1 MALLDLRINVSRSSN
16 SNLSNVSTVMQA
28 LNQAKQF
35 EVALKS
41 MDYLLND
48 EAEIGLKL
56 LSDGIDEVKKTHGK
70 LYHTFGE
77 DMILSLATGVIHFLE
92 ATLGFEPKKIAKA
105 QAAMNKTE
113 QLAIKAEKFNI
124 EHNIIASE
132 KYEIGMECKIAYIES
147 CLLSALL
154 MLFTESYMDTI
165 KALYKLKKAYSGLI
179 SLNKTVQKLKDKP
192 YKLKKRASSKSENN
206 DALNLSRETS
216 KDSFETCFENESECN
231 EYKEHIRANEDTL
244 TAASKT
250 SKSEE
255 TSKILLGN
263 YLPSDI
269 PAGVFENL
277 ESKQQLSSLSEKEH
291 ELISMMKDVY
301 QMRDSRL
308 RGSHLGNKHPVLRK
322 KLGDPQNAAAA
333 SSSSAFVY
341 LNGEGHEKPTI
352 DEFIES
358 GVSLCYGII
367 QLILSILPPAV
378 TTVLNAIG
386 FKIDKLEGLQLLW
399 DVVNERN
406 IFSGLSLGS
415 LVIYYHGPFKFIDN
429 NFDIPIEDKKI
440 RHLIHP
446 GKLLDNQILKATC
459 VFPESSLWV
468 LQEGIILSSEGQLKK
483 ALDVIGRKPIN
494 SIQMLQIK
502 AQIVFC
508 RALLYCFSFEFEK
521 AAADFLYLLEINEW
535 SHAFY
540 TYFAGCCYLEAYRL
554 CDILSKDPTAAAIQH
569 LVSSIDTSKKQYFKK
584 RAEECL
590 EKAPTYLNKKKFM
603 SNNLPFD
610 NFMLRKLKQFNEIE
624 KKLKSSNVDLID
636 SVATSPIMELIYLYD
651 GFNRMDNVQ
660 LNFALNYALQYDN
673 KATQLKVPS
682 QISIKNF
689 LNATILKNLK
699 EFEQANS
706 LIQKELLPLIID
718 KNSGKFIK
726 LKHNPWLYP
735 SVFYELA
742 LINWNLKKM
751 SGLKETIQY
760 LRHSLG
766 YMNDY
771 ELSSRIGM
779 RSQAALNRCENK

>member
-1 MALLDLRINVSRSSN
+1 
-16 SNLSNVSTVMQA
+16 MQA

-48 EAEIGLKL
+48 ESDIGLKL
-56 LSDGIDEVKKTHGK
+56 LSEGMQEVRKNHGK
-70 LYHTFGE
+70 SDHTFGE
-77 DMILSLATGVIHFLE
+77 DMILSLANGVIHFLE

-105 QAAMNKTE
+105 QAAMSKTE
-113 QLAIKAEKFNI
+113 QLAVKAEKFNI

-132 KYEIGMECKIAYIES
+132 KYDVGMECKIAYIES

-154 MLFTESYMDTI
+154 MLFTESYMDSI

-179 SLNKTVQKLKDKP
+179 SLNKNVQKVKEKP
-192 YKLKKRASSKSENN
+192 YKLRKRESDKIENN

-216 KDSFETCFENESECN
+216 KDSFETCFESESECN
-231 EYKEHIRANEDTL
+231 EYQENIRTNEEIL

-250 SKSEE
+250 SKIDEK
-255 TSKILLGN
+255 SKDRLDN
-263 YLPSDI
+263 YIPSDI
-269 PAGVFENL
+269 PAEAFEDL
-277 ESKQQLSSLSEKEH
+277 ESKQRLSSLSEKDY

-322 KLGDPQNAAAA
+322 KLGDPQISTAA
-333 SSSSAFVY
+333 SSSSPAFAY
-341 LNGEGHEKPTI
+341 LNAEGHVKPTI

-386 FKIDKLEGLQLLW
+386 FKIDKLEGLELLW

-440 RHLIHP
+440 KQLIHP
-446 GKLLDNQILKATC
+446 GNLLDNQILKATC

-468 LQEGIILSSEGQLKK
+468 LQEGIILSSEGKLKE
-483 ALDVIGRKPIN
+483 ALDVIGRKPIE

-521 AAADFLYLLEINEW
+521 AANDFLYLLEINEW

-554 CDILSKDPTAAAIQH
+554 CDILSKHSADTTIQH
-569 LVSSIDTSKKQYFKK
+569 LLSSLDISKKQYFKK

-610 NFMLRKLKQFNEIE
+610 NFMLRKLKQFKEIE
-624 KKLKSSNVDLID
+624 KKLKSSNTDLID

-651 GFNRMDNVQ
+651 GFNRMNDTQ
-660 LNFALNYALQYDN
+660 LNFALNYALKYDN
-673 KATQLKVPS
+673 KATQLKLPS
-682 QISIKNF
+682 QESIKNF
-689 LNATILKNLK
+689 LSATILKNLN

-706 LIQKELLPLIID
+706 LIQKELLPLVID
-718 KNSGKFIK
+718 KNSGRFIK
-726 LKHNPWLYP
+726 LKQNPWLYP
-735 SVFYELA
+735 SIFYELA
-742 LINWNLKKM
+742 LINWNLKKI
-751 SGLKETIQY
+751 SGLKETIQD
-760 LRHSLG
+760 LKHSLG
-766 YMNDY
+766 YMSDY